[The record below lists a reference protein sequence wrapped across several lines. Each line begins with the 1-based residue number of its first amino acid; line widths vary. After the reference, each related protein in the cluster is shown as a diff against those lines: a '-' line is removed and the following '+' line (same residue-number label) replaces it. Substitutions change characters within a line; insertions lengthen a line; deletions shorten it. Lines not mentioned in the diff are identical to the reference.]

1 MLSLKDINVKY
12 SYKTV
17 LTGVSLDFE
26 PGKIYS
32 LLGENGAGKSTLA
45 HVLCGDILPTG
56 GSIYLNQKKLKI
68 RKPKDAIKNGIVC
81 VHQRPLLAPS
91 LSIRDNLRIGISH
104 KMTKRIPEFV
114 QNWLPGRELT
124 EEVRNLSEV
133 EVFNTSLTGA
143 LLKSPNVLILD
154 EPPFLNK
161 EKMRQLAE
169 SGLII
174 IIITHSFKEAIEKSD
189 EVILLKDG
197 SLLEKTPAAQITEED
212 IKEKLF
218 GLTKTLTIPDFIE
231 EKDISEDE
239 VMRLREKTSGSSPKM
254 TKTANLKMTKTASP
268 KMTKTA
274 SPKMTEHSI
283 GYIPSDK
290 TFRASN
296 PNLTILQLCS
306 AYHTEKKQADLEEY
320 SRELLKKADV
330 NIKLYEKALCLSGGM
345 LQRLILERELA
356 ENPQVLYLF
365 DPTHGLDVEATERLY
380 RRLEGLAKKGTK
392 IIIGK
397 AE

>member
-81 VHQRPLLAPS
+81 VHQSPLLAPS

-161 EKMRQLAE
+161 EKIRKLAD

-197 SLLEKTPAAQITEED
+197 TLLEKTPAAQITEED

-239 VMRLREKTSGSSPKM
+239 VMRLREKISGSS
-254 TKTANLKMTKTASP
+254 L

-356 ENPQVLYLF
+356 ENPEELYLF

>member
-104 KMTKRIPEFV
+104 KMTKRIPEFA

-239 VMRLREKTSGSSPKM
+239 VMRLREKISGS
-254 TKTANLKMTKTASP
+254 SP

-306 AYHTEKKQADLEEY
+306 AYHTEKKQAELEEY
-320 SRELLKKADV
+320 SRELLKEADV

>member
-1 MLSLKDINVKY
+1 
-12 SYKTV
+12 
-17 LTGVSLDFE
+17 
-26 PGKIYS
+26 
-32 LLGENGAGKSTLA
+32 
-45 HVLCGDILPTG
+45 
-56 GSIYLNQKKLKI
+56 
-68 RKPKDAIKNGIVC
+68 
-81 VHQRPLLAPS
+81 
-91 LSIRDNLRIGISH
+91 
-104 KMTKRIPEFV
+104 
-114 QNWLPGRELT
+114 
-124 EEVRNLSEV
+124 
-133 EVFNTSLTGA
+133 
-143 LLKSPNVLILD
+143 
-154 EPPFLNK
+154 
-161 EKMRQLAE
+161 
-169 SGLII
+169 
-174 IIITHSFKEAIEKSD
+174 
-189 EVILLKDG
+189 
-197 SLLEKTPAAQITEED
+197 
-212 IKEKLF
+212 
-218 GLTKTLTIPDFIE
+218 
-231 EKDISEDE
+231 
-239 VMRLREKTSGSSPKM
+239 
-254 TKTANLKMTKTASP
+254 MTKTASP

>member
-161 EKMRQLAE
+161 EKIRQLAD

-197 SLLEKTPAAQITEED
+197 TLLEKTPAAQITEED

-239 VMRLREKTSGSSPKM
+239 VMRLREKISGSSPKM

-268 KMTKTA
+268 K
-274 SPKMTEHSI
+274 TEVHSI

-356 ENPQVLYLF
+356 ENPQELYLF

>member
-104 KMTKRIPEFV
+104 EMTKRIPEFA

-239 VMRLREKTSGSSPKM
+239 VMRLREKISGSSP
-254 TKTANLKMTKTASP
+254 KMTKTASP

-356 ENPQVLYLF
+356 ENPEELYLF

>member
-104 KMTKRIPEFV
+104 KMTNRIPEFA

-161 EKMRQLAE
+161 EKIRQLAD

-197 SLLEKTPAAQITEED
+197 TLLEKTPAAQITEED

-239 VMRLREKTSGSSPKM
+239 VMRLREKISGSSPKM
-254 TKTANLKMTKTASP
+254 TKTVSP
-268 KMTKTA
+268 K
-274 SPKMTEHSI
+274 TEVHSI

-356 ENPQVLYLF
+356 ENPQELYLF

>member
-1 MLSLKDINVKY
+1 MLEVRDIHVQY

-17 LTGVSLDFE
+17 LAGISLNFE
-26 PGKIYS
+26 EGKIYS

-45 HVLCGDILPTG
+45 HVICGDILPTG

-68 RKPKDAIKNGIVC
+68 RKPKDAIKSGIVC

-104 KMTKRIPEFV
+104 EMTKRIPELT
-114 QNWLPGRELT
+114 QKWLPGRDLSELA
-124 EEVRNLSEV
+124 RNLSEQ
-133 EVFNTSLTGA
+133 EAFNTSLTGA
-143 LLKSPNVLILD
+143 LLKSPCVLILD
-154 EPPFLNK
+154 EPPFLDTQK
-161 EKMRQLAE
+161 IRALVQ

-174 IIITHSFKEAIEKSD
+174 LIITHSFKEAIEKSD
-189 EVILLKDG
+189 EVVLLKDG
-197 SLLEKTPAAQITEED
+197 NVLEKTPASQLTEED
-212 IKEKLF
+212 IRQKLF
-218 GLTKTLTIPDFIE
+218 GLTKTITTPDFIE
-231 EKDISEDE
+231 EKEITEEE
-239 VMRLREKTSGSSPKM
+239 VLNLRRKISGSSPKM
-254 TKTANLKMTKTASP
+254 TNITSP
-268 KMTKTA
+268 KMT
-274 SPKMTEHSI
+274 I

-296 PNLTILQLCS
+296 PNLTIFQLCS
-306 AYHTEKKQADLEEY
+306 AYHTGEKQKALEEY
-320 SRELLKKADV
+320 SQGLLKKAEV
-330 NIKLYEKALCLSGGM
+330 NIRLYEKALCLSGGM

-356 ENPQVLYLF
+356 ENPQELYLF

-380 RRLEGLAKKGTK
+380 ARLEGLAKNGTK

>member
-1 MLSLKDINVKY
+1 MLKLDNICVKY

-104 KMTKRIPEFV
+104 KMTKRIPEFA

-189 EVILLKDG
+189 QVILLKEG
-197 SLLEKTPAAQITEED
+197 TLLEKTPAAQITEED

-239 VMRLREKTSGSSPKM
+239 VMRLREKISGSSPKM
-254 TKTANLKMTKTASP
+254 TKTTNPKTAL
-268 KMTKTA
+268 A
-274 SPKMTEHSI
+274 SI

-306 AYHTEKKQADLEEY
+306 AYHTEKKQGDLEEY

-356 ENPQVLYLF
+356 ENPNVLYLF

>member
-1 MLSLKDINVKY
+1 MLKLDNIQVRY

-17 LTGVSLDFE
+17 LKDVSLEFNA
-26 PGKIYS
+26 GNVYA

-45 HVLCGDILPTG
+45 HVICGDILPTG

-68 RKPKDAIKNGIVC
+68 RKPKDAIKSGIVC

-104 KMTKRIPEFV
+104 EMTKRIPELT
-114 QNWLPGRELT
+114 QKWLPGRDLSEL
-124 EEVRNLSEV
+124 VQNLSEQ
-133 EVFNTSLTGA
+133 EAFNTSLTGA
-143 LLKSPNVLILD
+143 LLKSPCVLILD
-154 EPPFLNK
+154 EPPFLDTQK
-161 EKMRQLAE
+161 IRALAQ

-174 IIITHSFKEAIEKSD
+174 LIITHSFKEAIEKSD
-189 EVILLKDG
+189 EVVLLKDG
-197 SLLEKTPAAQITEED
+197 SVLEKTPASQLTEED
-212 IKEKLF
+212 IRQKLF
-218 GLTKTLTIPDFIE
+218 GLTKTITTPDFIE
-231 EKDISEDE
+231 EKEITEEE
-239 VMRLREKTSGSSPKM
+239 VLNLRRKISGSSPKM
-254 TKTANLKMTKTASP
+254 TNITSP
-268 KMTKTA
+268 KMT
-274 SPKMTEHSI
+274 I

-296 PNLTILQLCS
+296 PNLTIFQLCS
-306 AYHTEKKQADLEEY
+306 AYHTGEKQKALEEY
-320 SRELLKKADV
+320 SQGLLKKAEV
-330 NIKLYEKALCLSGGM
+330 NIRLYEKALCLSGGM

-356 ENPQVLYLF
+356 ENPQELYLF

-380 RRLEGLAKKGTK
+380 ARLEGLAKNGTK

>member
-161 EKMRQLAE
+161 EKIRQLAD

-197 SLLEKTPAAQITEED
+197 TLLEKTPAAQITEED

-239 VMRLREKTSGSSPKM
+239 VMRLREKISGSSPKM
-254 TKTANLKMTKTASP
+254 TKTANL

>member
-1 MLSLKDINVKY
+1 MLSLQDICVKY

-26 PGKIYS
+26 KGKIYS

-45 HVLCGDILPTG
+45 HVLCGDILPTS

-68 RKPKDAIKNGIVC
+68 RKPKDAIKCGIVC

-91 LSIRDNLRIGISH
+91 LSIRDNLRIGISQE
-104 KMTKRIPEFV
+104 MTKKIPELA
-114 QNWLPGRELT
+114 QNWLPGREL
-124 EEVRNLSEV
+124 SETV
-133 EVFNTSLTGA
+133 QNISEQEAFNTSLTGA
-143 LLKSPNVLILD
+143 LLKSPCVLILD
-154 EPPFLNK
+154 EPPFLDTQK
-161 EKMRQLAE
+161 IRRLAQ

-189 EVILLKDG
+189 EVVLLKDG
-197 SLLEKTPAAQITEED
+197 TVLEKTPASQITEED
-212 IKEKLF
+212 IKQKLF
-218 GLTKTLTIPDFIE
+218 GLTKTITTPTFIE
-231 EKDISEDE
+231 EKDITEDE
-239 VMRLREKTSGSSPKM
+239 VLEKRHN
-254 TKTANLKMTKTASP
+254 TKG
-268 KMTKTA
+268 
-274 SPKMTEHSI
+274 I

-296 PNLTILQLCS
+296 PNLTIFQLCS
-306 AYHTEKKQADLEEY
+306 AYHTGEKQKNLEDY

-356 ENPQVLYLF
+356 ENPKELFLF

-380 RRLEGLAKKGTK
+380 SRLEGLAKNGTK

>member
-1 MLSLKDINVKY
+1 MLELQDICVKY

-17 LTGVSLDFE
+17 LTGVSLNFE
-26 PGKIYS
+26 AGKIYS

-45 HVLCGDILPTG
+45 HVLCGDILPTS

-161 EKMRQLAE
+161 EKIRQLAD

-197 SLLEKTPAAQITEED
+197 TLLEKTPAAQITEED

-239 VMRLREKTSGSSPKM
+239 VMRLREKISGSSPKM
-254 TKTANLKMTKTASP
+254 TKTASPKMTKTANL

-356 ENPQVLYLF
+356 ENPQELYLF

-397 AE
+397 TE

>member
-1 MLSLKDINVKY
+1 MLSLKDICVKY

-45 HVLCGDILPTG
+45 HVVCGDILPTG

-104 KMTKRIPEFV
+104 KMTKRIPEFA

-189 EVILLKDG
+189 QVILLKDG
-197 SLLEKTPAAQITEED
+197 TLLEKTPAAQITEED

-239 VMRLREKTSGSSPKM
+239 VMRLREKISGSSPKM
-254 TKTANLKMTKTASP
+254 TKITNPKTAL
-268 KMTKTA
+268 
-274 SPKMTEHSI
+274 HSI

>member
-1 MLSLKDINVKY
+1 MLKLDNIQVRY

-17 LTGVSLDFE
+17 LKDVSLEFNA
-26 PGKIYS
+26 GNVYA

-45 HVLCGDILPTG
+45 HVICGDILPTG

-68 RKPKDAIKNGIVC
+68 RKPKDAIKSGIVC

-104 KMTKRIPEFV
+104 EMTKRIPELT
-114 QNWLPGRELT
+114 QKWLPGRDLSEL
-124 EEVRNLSEV
+124 VQNLSEQ
-133 EVFNTSLTGA
+133 EAFNTSLTGA
-143 LLKSPNVLILD
+143 LLKSPCVLILD
-154 EPPFLNK
+154 EPPFLDTQK
-161 EKMRQLAE
+161 IRALAQ

-174 IIITHSFKEAIEKSD
+174 LIITHSFKEAIEKSD
-189 EVILLKDG
+189 EVVLLKDG
-197 SLLEKTPAAQITEED
+197 SVLEKTPASQLTEED
-212 IKEKLF
+212 IRQKLF
-218 GLTKTLTIPDFIE
+218 GLTKTITTPDFIE
-231 EKDISEDE
+231 EKEITEEE
-239 VMRLREKTSGSSPKM
+239 VLNLRRKISGSSPKM
-254 TKTANLKMTKTASP
+254 T
-268 KMTKTA
+268 
-274 SPKMTEHSI
+274 I

-296 PNLTILQLCS
+296 PNLTIFQLCS
-306 AYHTEKKQADLEEY
+306 AYHTGEKQKALEEY
-320 SRELLKKADV
+320 SQGLLKKAEV
-330 NIKLYEKALCLSGGM
+330 NIRLYEKALCLSGGM

-356 ENPQVLYLF
+356 ENPQELYLF

-380 RRLEGLAKKGTK
+380 ARLEGLAKNGTK